1 MILGLL
7 ILAVALFISAVAA
20 FYSIAGL
27 AAIFAAAVTPIII
40 MGLALEIGKIAATV
54 WLHKYWKRVALQFKL
69 YLVPAILVLMII
81 TSMGI
86 FGFLSKAHMDQSVP
100 TGDVIAKVTI
110 LDEKIGTERAN
121 IDSIKKALAQMDSQ
135 VDQILSRTT
144 DDRGATKAAQLRKRQ
159 YSERTSLQAD
169 IAKAQQTI
177 ATLQEERA
185 PIAAQV
191 RKVEAE
197 VGPIR
202 YIAALIYGDNPD
214 SNLLERAVRWVIILL
229 VFVFDPLAIVLIL
242 AADQTFVWAKED
254 KQKKKDDEPEAG
266 PEITVIEEIV
276 DEEIT
281 VIEEIVD
288 EEITVIEE
296 IVDEEITVI
305 EEIVDEEITVIEEI
319 VDEEIVEATTSQ
331 LFDTEEEFFEA
342 GKEHAFEIDK
352 LAYLTTPWAWMKN
365 SEGPIGL
372 VPTQEINITTS
383 EVFTDK
389 PSDEAQ
395 IEDSVTDSAK
405 QDLDN
410 AIGLIAEMQARLDIL
425 QAENDSTHE
434 ELEQIKSTV
443 ITDHLGNP
451 INVVFPQKQLKLE
464 QVTSPDLSINAE
476 TTNVNAVAGFGIV
489 FPKEPAKGDLYLRV
503 DYLPNKLHKWN
514 GIKWI
519 EVDKAATD
527 RYSYDEEY
535 IKHLIARLATG
546 EYDPELLS
554 VIEQEQ
560 IQRYINENTE
570 T

>member
-276 DEEIT
+276 DEEI
-281 VIEEIVD
+281 
-288 EEITVIEE
+288 
-296 IVDEEITVI
+296 
-305 EEIVDEEITVIEEI
+305 
-319 VDEEIVEATTSQ
+319 VEATTSQ

>member
-296 IVDEEITVI
+296 IVDEEI
-305 EEIVDEEITVIEEI
+305 
-319 VDEEIVEATTSQ
+319 VEATTSQ